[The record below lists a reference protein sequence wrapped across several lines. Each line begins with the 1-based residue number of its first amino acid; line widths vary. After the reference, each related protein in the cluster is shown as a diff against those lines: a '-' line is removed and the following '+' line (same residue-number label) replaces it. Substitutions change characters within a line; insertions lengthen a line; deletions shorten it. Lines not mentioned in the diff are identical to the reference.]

1 MQSLQSNKP
10 SYVFS
15 SADTIKKSN
24 IITTVNN
31 DNNFAVFG
39 FNQEINVISQSII
52 NVSLDFETYKSA
64 LICFQCDIQVA
75 SSVLV
80 FIASG
85 QILSALMFNGQSTI
99 QLFNVSVQYR
109 FNCVYSA
116 GLLINITQPLT
127 DFQLTNVNM
136 MGHNFMKG
144 GNVYQL
150 VLEVNAPTEISI
162 EQVKSC
168 SESSKIQAD
177 SLYVLQLSFS
187 INFDC
192 TDICTSNEN
201 FVYGICA
208 SVLQNGQL
216 MTNNQT
222 IMCVDPFV
230 FNGELCVCKNDFVL
244 NGSVC
249 VNLVK
254 SLTNI
259 IGTIQ
264 ICSNIEAETGVLL
277 QQINNINQS
286 LNEEI
291 YTANKTIQQLKNQS
305 EQYIK
310 FEIER
315 LENILIQNDQKA
327 EQYILENITFLN
339 DELNRNSSRL
349 LQIINGSTYYLNNS
363 ISQFNTQL
371 INQISVLNQSLILS
385 NANLQNNIS
394 QSKIDLQ
401 SLYNQAQS
409 NLQVQSTSL
418 NQRLSNNITEKN
430 NQIADLTAQ
439 IALLK
444 NMIYY
449 TTEYELQFK
458 CVDELY
464 TFKIYD
470 APTATQTLKASD
482 FDTGFAF
489 TNYNINNAFID
500 IQSVNTAFT
509 LFQTQT
515 QFLNVKIQIRD
526 CNLQTGSLLLA
537 STSLQINQVC
547 FVSLLGTSITISSS
561 SVVNILMQKSVNAT
575 ITNMLLNINCN
586 IISIGGLTLFQ
597 TVCGQL
603 NITGYEIRGNYSS
616 SNIIT
621 LVAYVIQANST
632 ISLNYI
638 SITPEQFVCGNIS
651 SYLIGYID
659 SSIIKIQ
666 HILIQVGNIDSNN
679 IISQIST
686 TFDNYLTFGGLISFS
701 NTTIANIYD
710 IQVTSYEQWLQLFVN
725 NTGLLIGTTNNS
737 NISLMNACLYYQQTA
752 EQNSQFLKYGIM
764 GQIHGN
770 LNVSSLSVNYYLQQ
784 SIFSIVGVIGYVD
797 GVSLNFINSQIQ
809 FQMISNDFGDY
820 IGVLLGIVNSN
831 NQNIINTTINN
842 SSIVSQSIIGLVSAY
857 SRNTCNIKQIQITSS
872 KASSICQLIAGSK
885 TGTFAGGMLG
895 QIFGQITITQCSI
908 YNISISSLSINE
920 WAVSSGLIGD
930 SHNSPVV
937 LQQTVVKLIIVD
949 ASGPTNNSV
958 GSSATIAF
966 SYDSTIQIDNLQLIN
981 INISVQSNTTNTYSG
996 AILAVNKDQQHN
1008 TTILLSVN
1016 NTKLIDI
1023 QIKCVSA
1030 QTAYYG
1036 IIFGVDGTGV
1046 KYISISNV
1054 VSLGLNKV
1062 NDITITN
1069 CGNIL
1074 VQSVTGC

>member
-1 MQSLQSNKP
+1 M
-10 SYVFS
+10 
-15 SADTIKKSN
+15 
-24 IITTVNN
+24 
-31 DNNFAVFG
+31 
-39 FNQEINVISQSII
+39 ISQSVI

-75 SSVLV
+75 SSILV

-85 QILSALMFNGQSTI
+85 QILSALMFNAQSTI
-99 QLFNVSVQYR
+99 QLLNVSLQYR
-109 FNCVYSA
+109 FNSVYSA

-136 MGHNFMKG
+136 MGHNFMEG
-144 GNVYQL
+144 GNMYQL
-150 VLEVNAPTEISI
+150 VFEVNALTKISI

-168 SESSKIQAD
+168 LESSKLQAD
-177 SLYVLQLSFS
+177 SIHVLQLSAS
-187 INFDC
+187 IDFDC
-192 TDICTSNEN
+192 ADICTSNEN
-201 FVYGICA
+201 FIYGICA
-208 SVLQNGQL
+208 NVLQNGQL

-230 FNGELCVCKNDFVL
+230 FNGELCVCKNYFVL

-254 SLTNI
+254 SLTDI
-259 IGTIQ
+259 LGTIQ
-264 ICSNIEAETGVLL
+264 ICSNVEAETGVLL

-291 YTANKTIQQLKNQS
+291 YNADKTIKQLKNQS

-310 FEIER
+310 LEIEK
-315 LENILIQNDQKA
+315 LETILILNDQTA
-327 EQYILENITFLN
+327 EQYILGNITFLN
-339 DELNRNSSRL
+339 DELNRTSSRL
-349 LQIINGSTYYLNNS
+349 LQIINGSTYNLNNS
-363 ISQFNTQL
+363 ISQLNTSL
-371 INQISVLNQSLILS
+371 INQISVLNQSLIIS
-385 NANLQNNIS
+385 NTDLQNNLS
-394 QSKIDLQ
+394 QSNLDLQ
-401 SLYNQAQS
+401 SLYNQAQF

-418 NQRLSNNITEKN
+418 NQRLSQNITEKN
-430 NQIADLTAQ
+430 NQIADLLVQ
-439 IALLK
+439 IAQLK
-444 NMIYY
+444 NMVYF

-470 APTATQTLKASD
+470 APIATQTLKASD

-489 TNYNINNAFID
+489 TGQNINNAFVD

-515 QFLNVKIQIRD
+515 QFLNVKIQIGD
-526 CNLQTGSLLLA
+526 CNLQTGSLLSA

-547 FVSLLGTSITISSS
+547 FVSLLGTSIIISSG
-561 SVVNILMQKSVNAT
+561 SVLNILMQKSGNST

-586 IISIGGLTLFQ
+586 IISAGGLALFQ

-603 NITGYEIRGNYSS
+603 NITGYEIRGNISS

-638 SITPEQFVCGNIS
+638 SITPEQFVCGNMS

-659 SSIIKIQ
+659 SSIIQI
-666 HILIQVGNIDSNN
+666 HYILIQVGQIDSYN

-686 TFDNYLTFGGLISFS
+686 TQDNYFTFGGLISFS
-701 NTTIANIYD
+701 NTTTVNIYG
-710 IQVTSYEQWLQLFVN
+710 IQVAYYEQWLQLFVN
-725 NTGLLIGTTNNS
+725 NTGVLVGTTNSS
-737 NISLMNACLYYQQTA
+737 NISLTNTCINYKQTA
-752 EQNSQFLKYGIM
+752 EYNTQFVKYGIM
-764 GQIHGN
+764 GHINGN
-770 LNVSSLSVNYYLQQ
+770 LNICSISVNYCLQQ
-784 SIFSIVGVIGYVD
+784 SIFSIVGVVGYVD
-797 GVSLNFINSQIQ
+797 GVSINFIDSQIQ
-809 FQMISNDFGDY
+809 FQMVLNNVGDY
-820 IGVLLGIVNSN
+820 IGVLLGIANSN

-842 SSIVSQSIIGLVSAY
+842 SSIVSQSFVGLVSAY

-872 KASSICQLIAGSK
+872 RANSICQQITGTI

-895 QIFGQITITQCSI
+895 QIFGQITIIQCSLF
-908 YNISISSLSINE
+908 NISISSLSVNK

-937 LQQTVVKLIIVD
+937 LQQTIVKQIVVD

-966 SYDSTIQIDNLQLIN
+966 SYDSTIQIDNLQLIG

-996 AILAVNKDQQHN
+996 AVLAVNKNQQQE
-1008 TTILLSVN
+1008 TTIQLNNCFSKYAVEDQLS
-1016 NTKLIDI
+1016 
-1023 QIKCVSA
+1023 
-1030 QTAYYG
+1030 
-1036 IIFGVDGTGV
+1036 
-1046 KYISISNV
+1046 
-1054 VSLGLNKV
+1054 
-1062 NDITITN
+1062 
-1069 CGNIL
+1069 
-1074 VQSVTGC
+1074 

>member
-1 MQSLQSNKP
+1 MQNQQSNKP
-10 SYVFS
+10 NYIFTNT
-15 SADTIKKSN
+15 DTIKQSN
-24 IITTVNN
+24 VVTTVNN

-39 FNQEINVISQSII
+39 FNQEISVISQSII

-75 SSVLV
+75 SSILV

-85 QILSALMFNGQSTI
+85 QILSALMFHAQSTI
-99 QLFNVSVQYR
+99 QLLNVSVQYR
-109 FNCVYSA
+109 FNSVYSA

-127 DFQLTNVNM
+127 DFQLANVNI
-136 MGHNFMKG
+136 MGYNFMQG

-150 VLEVNAPTEISI
+150 VLEVNAPSKISI
-162 EQVKSC
+162 EQVKLC
-168 SESSKIQAD
+168 SESSKLQTD
-177 SLYVLQLSFS
+177 SLYILQLSSS

-192 TDICTSNEN
+192 ADICTSNEN
-201 FVYGICA
+201 FVYGLCA

-254 SLTNI
+254 SLTDI
-259 IGTIQ
+259 LGTIQ
-264 ICSNIEAETGVLL
+264 ICSNVEADTGVLL
-277 QQINNINQS
+277 QQINNINLS

-291 YTANKTIQQLKNQS
+291 YNANKTIYQLQNQS

-310 FEIER
+310 LEVEK
-315 LENILIQNDQKA
+315 LENILINNEYRA
-327 EQYILENITFLN
+327 EQYILGNITFLK
-339 DELNRNSSRL
+339 DELNHNSSRL
-349 LQIINGSTYYLNNS
+349 LQIINGSTYNLNNS
-363 ISQFNTQL
+363 ISQVNTSL
-371 INQISVLNQSLILS
+371 IYQISVLNQSLIIS
-385 NANLQNNIS
+385 NTYLQNNIS
-394 QSKIDLQ
+394 QSNIDLQ

-409 NLQVQSTSL
+409 NLQVQSTNL
-418 NQRLSNNITEKN
+418 NQRLSNNITEKI

-470 APTATQTLKASD
+470 APTATQTLKAQD

-489 TNYNINNAFID
+489 ANQNINNAFID
-500 IQSVNTAFT
+500 IQSVHTAFT
-509 LFQTQT
+509 LFQIQT
-515 QFLNVKIQIRD
+515 QFLNVKIQIGD
-526 CNLQTGSLLLA
+526 LNLQTGSLLSA
-537 STSLQINQVC
+537 STSIQINQVC
-547 FVSLLGTSITISSS
+547 FVSLLGTSITISSGQ
-561 SVVNILMQKSVNAT
+561 VVNILTQKSVNAT

-586 IISIGGLTLFQ
+586 IISAGGLTLFQ

-603 NITGYEIRGNYSS
+603 NIVGYEIRGNYSS

-632 ISLNYI
+632 ISLSYI
-638 SITPEQFVCGNIS
+638 SITPEQFTCGNMS

-666 HILIQVGNIDSNN
+666 HILIQVGNIDSYNT
-679 IISQIST
+679 ISQVST
-686 TFDNYLTFGGLISFS
+686 TYDNYLTFGGLISFS
-701 NTTIANIYD
+701 NTTITNIYD

-725 NTGLLIGTTNNS
+725 NTGLLVGTANSS
-737 NISLMNACLYYQQTA
+737 NISLMKACINYKQTA
-752 EQNSQFLKYGIM
+752 EQNSQFVKYGIM
-764 GQIHGN
+764 GQINGN
-770 LNVSSLSVNYYLQQ
+770 LNVGSISVNYYLQK

-797 GVSLNFINSQIQ
+797 GVSINLIDSQIQ

-820 IGVLLGIVNSN
+820 IGVLLGIVISN

-842 SSIVSQSIIGLVSAY
+842 SSIVSQSFVGFVSAY
-857 SRNTCNIKQIQITSS
+857 SRNTCNIMQIQITSS
-872 KASSICQLIAGSK
+872 KASSICQQIAGSK

-895 QIFGQITITQCSI
+895 QIFGQITITQCNI
-908 YNISISSLSINE
+908 YNISISSLSVNE

-930 SHNSPVV
+930 SHNSPVI
-937 LQQTVVKLIIVD
+937 LQQTIVKQIIVD

-966 SYDSTIQIDNLQLIN
+966 SYDSTIQIDNLQLIS
-981 INISVQSNTTNTYSG
+981 INISVQSNTTNTYCG
-996 AILAVNKDQQHN
+996 AVLAVNKNQQQEA
-1008 TTILLSVN
+1008 TIQLSMN
-1016 NTKLIDI
+1016 NSKLIDI
-1023 QIKCVSA
+1023 QIKYVSA
-1030 QTAYYG
+1030 LTAYYG

-1062 NDITITN
+1062 NDIAIAN
-1069 CGNIL
+1069 CDNIL